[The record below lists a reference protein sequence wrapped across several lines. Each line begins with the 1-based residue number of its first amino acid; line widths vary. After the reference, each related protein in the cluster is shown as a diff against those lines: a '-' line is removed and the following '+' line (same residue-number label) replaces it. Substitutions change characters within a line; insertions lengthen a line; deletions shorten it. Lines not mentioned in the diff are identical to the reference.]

1 MLALCAPGAQLEDE
15 SLVRAVARPAMDADG
30 KAAVTACSTFAYA
43 FGELTDTSMSDS
55 MSDGM
60 NDSSVVLSRYVCPF
74 RVVRLQ

>member
-30 KAAVTACSTFAYA
+30 KAAVTACSTF
-43 FGELTDTSMSDS
+43 GELTDTSMSDR

-60 NDSSVVLSRYVCPF
+60 NDSSVVLSRYVSVS
-74 RVVRLQ
+74 RRTTAV

>member
-30 KAAVTACSTFAYA
+30 KAAVTACSTF
-43 FGELTDTSMSDS
+43 GELTDMSMSDR

-60 NDSSVVLSRYVCPF
+60 NDSSVVLSRYVSVS
-74 RVVRLQ
+74 RRTTAV